1 VSAFHAFYEPAGA
14 DEFTSTP
21 ATAGPWDPAS
31 QHAGPPSALLARAF
45 ERHDPVRGQRL
56 ARVTVDI
63 LRPVP
68 VKPLTLRVRTVRPG
82 RRITLVEGV
91 VEADGQ
97 EVMHGRGW
105 RIAEPAEPTPA
116 LGGGSAPP
124 DLPADEPG
132 FWPGAHTAGYVAAM
146 DWRFVTGGF
155 RNPGPAQVWMRPRAP
170 LVAGEETGAFSR
182 TLLAA
187 DSGNGVSG
195 HLDPAR
201 WLYVNVD
208 LTVALHRL
216 PRGDW
221 VLLDAAT
228 TLGADGTG
236 LTATRLA
243 DREGAVGQGMQTLV
257 VTPR

>member
-1 VSAFHAFYEPAGA
+1 VAFDAFYEPAGA
-14 DEFTSTP
+14 DTFTSTP

-45 ERHDPVRGQRL
+45 ERHEPVDGQRL

-68 VKPLTLRVRTVRPG
+68 VRPLTLRVGTVRPG
-82 RRITLVEGV
+82 RLVTLVEGV
-91 VEADGQ
+91 VEAGGQ
-97 EVMHGRGW
+97 EVMHARGW
-105 RIAEPAEPTPA
+105 RIAQPAQPTPA
-116 LGGGSAPP
+116 LGEASTVP
-124 DLPADEPG
+124 DLPAESDVG

-155 RNPGPAQVWMRPRAP
+155 RKPGPAQVWMRARAP
-170 LVAGEETGAFSR
+170 LVAGEETGAFGR

-208 LTVALHRL
+208 LTVVLHRL
-216 PRGDW
+216 PRGEW
-221 VLLDAAT
+221 LLLDAAT

-236 LTATRLA
+236 LAATRLA
-243 DREGAVGQGMQTLV
+243 DREGTVGRGMQTLV